1 MIFFSLCKAK
11 FVGITLATVNNFNVA
26 EREKKCEISNGI

>member
-11 FVGITLATVNNFNVA
+11 FASIALATVNNFNA
-26 EREKKCEISNGI
+26 GERKKGREISNGI

>member
-11 FVGITLATVNNFNVA
+11 FASIALATVNNFNAA
-26 EREKKCEISNGI
+26 ERKKGREISNGI

>member
-11 FVGITLATVNNFNVA
+11 ITSIALATVNNFNA
-26 EREKKCEISNGI
+26 AEKKKGREISNGI